1 MRCFEMPHQLAWHM
15 NKEANKKK
23 GDWGE
28 KIAAAYLQEKG
39 FTILKQQWRYYR
51 YEIDLIASRQ
61 NAIVFVEVKTRFSRE
76 YGEPW
81 AAVNYRK
88 QQKICRSAD
97 HYLRTYHIDAEPRF
111 DIISIVH
118 AEGKT
123 EILHL
128 EQAFYPTFQ

>member
-1 MRCFEMPHQLAWHM
+1 MPHQLAWHM

-28 KIAAAYLQEKG
+28 KIASAYLQEKG
-39 FTILKQQWRYYR
+39 YTILKKQWRYYR

-61 NAIVFVEVKTRFSRE
+61 NTIVFVEVKTRFSRE

-81 AAVNYRK
+81 AAVNLRK

-97 HYLRTYHIDAEPRF
+97 HYLRTYQIDAEPRF

-118 AEGKT
+118 AEGQT

-128 EQAFYPTFQ
+128 EQAFYPTLL